1 MVCSV
6 LCVVI
11 QVIQVIPID
20 FCSQSTIEPVV
31 TSYNH
36 FVCLRVICPAVHGA
50 VCVLLSTLYLSQP
63 YLYRTG
69 FCTLLLLASYQP
81 LLYVFVLLKNFYPT
95 VLIVPLNALHW
106 PAHLN
111 LYLSLLWNQH
121 SPAL

>member
-1 MVCSV
+1 M
-6 LCVVI
+6 L
-11 QVIQVIPID
+11 
-20 FCSQSTIEPVV
+20 QSYEHLDYHTQ
-31 TSYNH
+31 H
-36 FVCLRVICPAVHGA
+36 CVCLRVICPAVHGA

-63 YLYRTG
+63 YLYRPG
-69 FCTLLLLASYQP
+69 ICTLLLLASYQP

-121 SPAL
+121 FPALCICLPIYVLVSNSEL